1 MNTIELE
8 ASINLVKTET
18 PVKTETVERTDSIL
32 KRFEAFAESQKDK
45 RLGWFMISLLAQA
58 VILLPVPAAL
68 MYYYDA
74 SISVLA
80 ITVSLFFA
88 NLVAGMAG
96 SKINVLIALI
106 GITTVTHIVM
116 ILAYLI

>member
-8 ASINLVKTET
+8 PSATLVKAEAIE
-18 PVKTETVERTDSIL
+18 KQDSIL

-58 VILLPVPAAL
+58 VLFLPIPAAL

-80 ITVSLFFA
+80 ITVALFFV

-96 SKINVLIALI
+96 SKINVLMILIA
-106 GITTVTHIVM
+106 ITTIVNIAM
-116 ILAYLI
+116 ILAYIL

>member
-1 MNTIELE
+1 MNTIELKP
-8 ASINLVKTET
+8 SINLVETET
-18 PVKTETVERTDSIL
+18 IEKSHSIL
-32 KRFEAFAESQKDK
+32 ERFEAFAETQKDK

-58 VILLPVPAAL
+58 VILLPIPAAL
-68 MYYYDA
+68 MYYCDA

-96 SKINVLIALI
+96 SKINVLMILIA
-106 GITTVTHIVM
+106 ITTAVHIAM
-116 ILAYLI
+116 ILAYIL

>member
-8 ASINLVKTET
+8 PSVALVKTDTIEK
-18 PVKTETVERTDSIL
+18 PDSIL
-32 KRFEAFAESQKDK
+32 KRFEAFAESQKDR

-58 VILLPVPAAL
+58 VIFLPVPAAL

-80 ITVSLFFA
+80 ISVGLFFV

-96 SKINVLIALI
+96 SRINVLMILIAV
-106 GITTVTHIVM
+106 TTIVNVAM
-116 ILAYLI
+116 ILAYVL

>member
-8 ASINLVKTET
+8 PSATLVKTEAI
-18 PVKTETVERTDSIL
+18 ERPDSTL
-32 KRFEAFAESQKDK
+32 KRFAAFAESQKDK

-58 VILLPVPAAL
+58 VIFLPVPAAL

-80 ITVSLFFA
+80 ITVLLFFA
-88 NLVAGMAG
+88 NLVVGMAG

-106 GITTVTHIVM
+106 AITTIVHIAM
-116 ILAYLI
+116 IVAYVL